1 MDSIWLT
8 MVMSFEA
15 FDQSDLFQQSLS
27 YTMLKFCITS
37 APGNSTKCLFQV
49 TQWSILIIIYDSR
62 VVL

>member
-27 YTMLKFCITS
+27 YTMLTFCITS
-37 APGNSTKCLFQV
+37 APNPLFFA
-49 TQWSILIIIYDSR
+49 LIVITYL
-62 VVL
+62 V